1 MNNKTEI
8 VEVQKE
14 LPAQSEVNLKKS
26 EVDSFISLAIMQNAP
41 VETLERLFALHK
53 EVEAEKAKSAYVQ
66 ALANFQQA
74 CPVIEKKKKVMN
86 KDGQSVRYM
95 FAPLD
100 DIVSQIKDILGK
112 NGLSYTWTVVNDTTG
127 MTATAKIT
135 HVKGHSETSS
145 FTVPVDTEGYMT
157 APQKNAAAQT
167 FAKRYALCNA
177 LGISTGDEDTD
188 ATTVDKEKK
197 PKSDKAKIMFL
208 LKNLGKD
215 TQIEKEAL
223 VETIKELTQLEP
235 VDKNFAEIVVRLE
248 ALVIEKQE
256 YEKENNNN

>member
-1 MNNKTEI
+1 MEKKETQI
-8 VEVQKE
+8 VEKQDTK
-14 LPAQSEVNLKKS
+14 SVN
-26 EVDSFISLAIMQNAP
+26 SFIELAISSNAP
-41 VETLERLFALHK
+41 IETLERLFALHK

-66 ALANFQQA
+66 ALANFQRE

-86 KDGQSVRYM
+86 KDGATIRYM

-112 NGLSYTWTVVNDTTG
+112 NGLSYTWTVVNDATG

-135 HVKGHSETSS
+135 HVQGHSETSS

-188 ATTVDKEKK
+188 ATTVNNEKK

-208 LKNLGKD
+208 LKSLGVD
-215 TQIEKEAL
+215 TQMEKDAL
-223 VETIKELTQLEP
+223 VDRIKELTQLEP
-235 VDKNFAEIVVRLE
+235 VDKNFPEIVMRLE
-248 ALVIEKQE
+248 ALVTEKNE